1 MWHILNIL
9 NLTDRSDKYIHIQMK
24 TACPLFLFGLPPLI
38 LFNASVAKMT
48 KNKLTERERERERQK
63 EKDRK
68 TDTYNY

>member
-1 MWHILNIL
+1 
-9 NLTDRSDKYIHIQMK
+9 MK
-24 TACPLFLFGLPPLI
+24 TACPLFLFGLPLI

-48 KNKLTERERERERQK
+48 KNKLKEREGERERQK